1 MWNKHPLVLS
11 KFSRK
16 NHLEGYVKQK
26 SLSVIEI
33 LYQSHLARYMKQTSV
48 SVIEIL
54 YQNNLAR
61 YMKQTSVSVIEILLS
76 SEVLRNVDWQL
87 IPDVSEQLIGPIFTS

>member
-16 NHLEGYVKQK
+16 NHLEGYLKQK

-33 LYQSHLARYMKQTSV
+33 LYQSH
-48 SVIEIL
+48 
-54 YQNNLAR
+54 LAR